1 VISLTVSLCSS
12 GVFVATDEIQSVSL
26 LEGDSVTLYT
36 DVTELHENDEL
47 EWRFNGTLIA
57 NISRGPNGISVW
69 VKTDG
74 ALKDRLQLQ
83 NQTGDLKIRNIRN
96 TDSGQWKIKIL
107 STRGSPSK
115 TFYISVVPVDELKPV
130 SVLKGDSVT
139 LNSNITEIQRDDV
152 IRWRFKH
159 QNTPV
164 AEINRREGIFKTH
177 DGPDGRFRDRLQ
189 LDCFTGSLTI
199 RDIGTRHSGLYEAD
213 ISSTGIKHT
222 IHKTFSVTVSD
233 AVKSLSVIEEDS
245 VTLLSVTE
253 LQNDDQILWM
263 FGDIVIAE
271 INKADQRFNTSDGP
285 DGRFRGRLKLDH
297 QTGSLT
303 ITDTRTTDSGLY
315 EVKINSSR
323 RTINSRFIITVIG
336 LSPAAVA
343 GIVVGVVILVAVAVA
358 VPVAAVVI
366 NHRRKIAELEIR
378 RSKYHT

>member
-1 VISLTVSLCSS
+1 MKSALKVSIFLFAM

-336 LSPAAVA
+336 
-343 GIVVGVVILVAVAVA
+343 
-358 VPVAAVVI
+358 
-366 NHRRKIAELEIR
+366 E
-378 RSKYHT
+378 